1 MICEVASLM
10 GIRKSTYCGNV
21 QTNIKGKTMKADILP
36 KSMQAMLERHIAGK
50 DFILVK
56 QVDNRQFV
64 VSYEVQGNRFYRAML
79 GLRENG
85 AEYCYVQEIDSSTV
99 RIGVH

>member
-1 MICEVASLM
+1 
-10 GIRKSTYCGNV
+10 
-21 QTNIKGKTMKADILP
+21 MKADILP
-36 KSMQAMLERHIAGK
+36 KSMQAMLERHIVEK

-56 QVDNRQFV
+56 QVDDRQFV

-79 GLRENG
+79 GLRDNG
-85 AEYCYVQEIDSSTV
+85 AEYCYVQEIDCNSA